1 MMGLW
6 IAVAG
11 LTAVALGLL
20 LVPLARRQPAALP
33 GRAEFDLT
41 VYRDQLREVDQ
52 DLERGLLGA
61 GQAAA
66 ARTEIQRRILATTD
80 GGTETPTEDSG
91 GAAGMAGNWP
101 LMALIAVLVPAGAVT
116 FYLAIGTP
124 GAPDQPLA
132 ERAAARHSEVAS
144 GEQMVARLAE
154 RLVNEP
160 DNLDGWMLL
169 GRSYLTM
176 GRYDDAVGAFSRA
189 LEISGNRPDVAA
201 TYGES
206 LVAAA
211 DTLVTPEAR
220 EVFLAVLQ
228 DDPVNPTA
236 RFFLGLERS
245 QQGDV
250 EGALQAW
257 VDLAALSP
265 ADAPWLPALG
275 QRIEDA
281 ARQIGVDPQTLEPTP
296 EAAGLAGKKPPAN
309 EPSQ

>member
-1 MMGLW
+1 MTGLW
-6 IAVAG
+6 IAVVG

-20 LVPLARRQPAALP
+20 LVPLARRRPAALP
-33 GRAEFDLT
+33 GRAEFDIN
-41 VYRDQLREVDQ
+41 VYRDQLREVDH

-61 GQAAA
+61 GQAEA
-66 ARTEIQRRILATTD
+66 ARIEIQRRILASP
-80 GGTETPTEDSG
+80 GGRAETATGDSAK
-91 GAAGMAGNWP
+91 AAGIAANWP
-101 LMALIAVLVPAGAVT
+101 LMAMIAVLVPAGAVT

-132 ERAAARHSEVAS
+132 ERAAARHSEVAA

-160 DNLDGWMLL
+160 DNLDGWMLI
-169 GRSYLTM
+169 GRSYLAM
-176 GRYDDAVGAFSRA
+176 GRYDDAVGAFRHA
-189 LEISGNRPDVAA
+189 LEIGGNHPDVAA

-228 DDPVNPTA
+228 DDPVNPKA

-250 EGALQAW
+250 EGALQSW
-257 VDLAALSP
+257 VDLVALSP

-281 ARQIGVDPQTLEPTP
+281 ARRIGVDPETLEPSP
-296 EAAGLAGKKPPAN
+296 EAAALAGKKPPAN